1 MTVEAYNAILN
12 IFLWIK
18 ILNFVYFKSENN
30 SLNKDQIVQAS
41 VLAFK

>member
-12 IFLWIK
+12 IFLWLK
-18 ILNFVYFKSENN
+18 ILNYVYFKSEYN
-30 SLNKDQIVQAS
+30 SLNIDQIVHAS

>member
-1 MTVEAYNAILN
+1 MTVEPYDVVLN
-12 IFLWIK
+12 IFLWLK
-18 ILNFVYFKSENN
+18 ILNYVYFKSEYN